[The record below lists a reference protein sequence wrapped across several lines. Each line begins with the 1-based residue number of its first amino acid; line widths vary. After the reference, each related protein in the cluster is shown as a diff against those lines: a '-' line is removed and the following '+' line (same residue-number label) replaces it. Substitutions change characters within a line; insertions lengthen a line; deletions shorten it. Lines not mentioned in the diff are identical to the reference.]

1 MKKFL
6 TALIVAATCFATSA
20 FAQFSKGMTN
30 AQLDAAVKQQTT
42 AGKSLSDIA
51 NAAIAA
57 GVTGGQL
64 VIALLDVGSSPAA
77 AIAATLRAGGDL
89 AQVINAA
96 LAKGV
101 SPAAIQAAATGTG
114 AAADRVQTLIAAA
127 QRSPVSSSSFFASG
141 PSNSSSSSGSTGS
154 GGGGKASGS

>member
-20 FAQFSKGMTN
+20 FAQFSTGMTN
-30 AQLDAAVKQQTT
+30 AQLDASVRQQMS

-64 VIALLDVGSSPAA
+64 VTALLDVGTPPAD
-77 AIAATLRAGGDL
+77 AISATLRAGGDL

-101 SPAAIQAAATGTG
+101 SPTLILAAATSAG
-114 AAADRVQTLIAAA
+114 AATDRVQTLIADA
-127 QRSPVSSSSFFASG
+127 QRSPVSSSSFFASR
-141 PSNSSSSSGSTGS
+141 PSNPSSSSGSTGS